1 MSNYKEFDFN
11 LQLVKDNIETWT
23 QAATVYHREAE
34 KSYAKIRSYLTL
46 YQFRLSDQQKCDI
59 REMLSQHLDDIDKND
74 LIQDMDNY
82 LDGFCFKLDKSVLPN
97 LKTIPKSVK
106 IEIAQPANSIQSTLI
121 QPNPSS
127 SNQINHHQTTAPLV
141 QPMGTL
147 PNIDYEIFE
156 NIAPLNET
164 TVKDFTDIYAMQF
177 YQ

>member
-1 MSNYKEFDFN
+1 MSNNKEFDFN
-11 LQLVKDNIETWT
+11 LQFIKENMKMWT
-23 QAATVYHREAE
+23 QAANVYHREAE
-34 KSYAKIRSYLTL
+34 QAYARMRSYLTL

-59 REMLSQHLDDIDKND
+59 RELLSQHLDNIEEHD
-74 LIQDMDNY
+74 LIRDMDNY

-97 LKTIPKSVK
+97 LKPAPKSVK
-106 IEIAQPANSIQSTLI
+106 IEIAQPATPTQSTLA
-121 QPNPSS
+121 QSNP
-127 SNQINHHQTTAPLV
+127 SNQINNHQTTTSLY